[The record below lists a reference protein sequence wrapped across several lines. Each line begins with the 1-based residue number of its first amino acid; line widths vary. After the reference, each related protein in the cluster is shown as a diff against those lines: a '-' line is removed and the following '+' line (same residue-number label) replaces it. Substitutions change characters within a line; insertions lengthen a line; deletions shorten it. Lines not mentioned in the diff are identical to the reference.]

1 MVKEGLNSAKWAST
15 IMAVRGDFAR
25 KWKHVFSDF
34 SLYIQLIILLVFII
48 FASVFL
54 RHRLFYLNFDFS
66 VDSDF
71 SCIFHSYRMVS
82 FNHQIFLSVSK
93 TLRLVLVKTMFFTCI
108 SLLFSLKNVNRR

>member
-1 MVKEGLNSAKWAST
+1 
-15 IMAVRGDFAR
+15 MAVRGDFAR

-34 SLYIQLIILLVFII
+34 SLHIQLIILLVFII

-54 RHRLFYLNFDFS
+54 RHLLFYLNFDFS

-71 SCIFHSYRMVS
+71 SRIFHSYRMVS
-82 FNHQIFLSVSK
+82 ITRFFLSVSK